1 VIFGH
6 QEDLGSFRKK
16 SFLLCGRVGK
26 KGMMG
31 NLLDA

>member
-1 VIFGH
+1 MIFEY

-26 KGMMG
+26 KGEMG
-31 NLLDA
+31 NLPDD